1 MGMFSVEVTCNL
13 NFTQASAVDK
23 AVKKALKMFQ
33 KHFDCKKTRLD
44 ADSNSEAVYRYQ
56 GMTHDETR
64 IMKKLVHTKAI
75 KIHLKSV
82 ESREHDDDSGGE
94 GDNKVSGTKVKH
106 RGKVSGTKEK
116 RRGKSAAPID
126 SPLPSQAGDNSTT
139 SSQAGDDSATSSLTG
154 DAPLSE
160 TRLDI
165 IQEMRQLC
173 TRAHVLLDKL
183 EGR

>member
-1 MGMFSVEVTCNL
+1 MFSVEVTCDL

-44 ADSNSEAVYRYQ
+44 ADSNTEAVYRYQ

-64 IMKKLVHTKAI
+64 IMKKLVHTKAM

-82 ESREHDDDSGGE
+82 ESREHDDASDGE
-94 GDNKVSGTKVKH
+94 GNK
-106 RGKVSGTKEK
+106 KVSGTKEK
-116 RRGKSAAPID
+116 HRGKSAAPID
-126 SPLPSQAGDNSTT
+126 SPLPSQAGD
-139 SSQAGDDSATSSLTG
+139 DSATSSQTG
-154 DAPLSE
+154 ETPLSE